1 MNYMDFFELTKK
13 RQSCRA
19 YKDIPVE
26 QEKLFAC
33 AEAARMSPSAC
44 NSQPWNFI
52 IVNDIEKAKNISLA
66 LQDKI
71 LPINKF
77 TRNCNA
83 YIIITEESANL
94 SAKLGGR
101 FKDQEF
107 AQMDIGIAAMSIS
120 LAATHQGLGSC
131 IIGWF
136 DEKKITGILNIPKSK
151 RIRLVIAIGYALSD
165 EIREKQRK
173 PVAEVIHI
181 NKW

>member
-1 MNYMDFFELTKK
+1 MDFQELAAK

-26 QEKLFAC
+26 RSKLTAC
-33 AEAARMSPSAC
+33 IEAARMSPSAC
-44 NSQPWNFI
+44 NSQPWSFV
-52 IVNDIEKAKNISLA
+52 IVDEPALAKQISVTLT
-66 LQDKI
+66 DPI
-71 LPINKF
+71 LPINRF

-83 YIIITEESANL
+83 YIILVEESANL

-107 AQMDIGIAAMSIS
+107 SQVDLGIAVQS
-120 LAATHQGLGSC
+120 LSLVATDMGLGSC

-136 DEKKITGILNIPKSK
+136 DEKALKSLLEIPKNK
-151 RIRLVIAIGYALSD
+151 RIRLLLAVGYAED
-165 EIREKQRK
+165 ETTRVKARK
-173 PVAEVIHI
+173 TFEEIVHY

>member
-1 MNYMDFFELTKK
+1 MDYFELTKK

-26 QEKLFAC
+26 SEKLYAC
-33 AEAARMSPSAC
+33 ADAARMSPSAC
-44 NSQPWNFI
+44 NSQPWNFV
-52 IVNDIEKAKNISLA
+52 IVDDTLVAKRISQA

-77 TRNCNA
+77 TVNCNA

-120 LAATHQGLGSC
+120 LAATYQGLGSC

-136 DEKKITGILNIPKSK
+136 DPKKIAGILNIPKSK
-151 RIRLVIAIGYALSD
+151 RIRLVIAIGYPVSD
-165 EIREKQRK
+165 EIRGKQRK
-173 PVAEVIHI
+173 PAAEVIHI

>member
-1 MNYMDFFELTKK
+1 MDFFELNKK

-26 QEKLFAC
+26 REKLLKC
-33 AEAARMSPSAC
+33 AKAAMMGPSAC
-44 NSQPWNFI
+44 NSQPWNFLVI
-52 IVNDIEKAKNISLA
+52 DDIDTAKKISAA
-66 LQDKI
+66 LQDKV

-83 YIIITEESANL
+83 YIIITEEPANL

-107 AQMDIGIAAMSIS
+107 AQMDIGIASVIIS
-120 LAATHQGLGSC
+120 LAATYQGLGSC

-136 DEKKITGILNIPKSK
+136 DSKKISEILGIPGSK
-151 RIRLVIAIGYALSD
+151 RIRLVIAVGYPLSD
-165 EIREKQRK
+165 EIKGKVRK
-173 PVAEVIHI
+173 SENEVIHI

>member
-1 MNYMDFFELTKK
+1 MDFFELTKN
-13 RQSCRA
+13 RQSCRS

-26 QEKLFAC
+26 REKMSAC
-33 AEAARMSPSAC
+33 VNAARMSPSAC

-52 IVNDIEKAKNISLA
+52 IVDDVKTAKSISPA
-66 LQDKI
+66 LRDKI

-77 TRNCNA
+77 TENCNA

-94 SAKLGGR
+94 SAKLGGK

-120 LAATHQGLGSC
+120 LAATYQGLGSC

-136 DEKKITGILNIPKSK
+136 DSKKIAGILNIPKTK
-151 RIRLVIAIGYALSD
+151 RIRLVIAIGYPLSD
-165 EIREKQRK
+165 QIRDKQRK
-173 PVAEVIHI
+173 PENEVVHI

>member
-1 MNYMDFFELTKK
+1 MEFFELIRR

-26 QEKLFAC
+26 REKITAC
-33 AEAARMSPSAC
+33 AEAARMGPSAC
-44 NSQPWNFI
+44 NSQPWNFV
-52 IVNDIEKAKNISLA
+52 IVDNTDIAKNISGA
-66 LQDKI
+66 LQDKVI
-71 LPINKF
+71 PINRF
-77 TRNCNA
+77 TRNCNS
-83 YIIITEESANL
+83 YIVITEESANL

-120 LAATHQGLGSC
+120 LAATYQGLGSC

-136 DEKKITGILNIPKSK
+136 DAKKIAKILNIPKSK
-151 RIRLVIAIGYALSD
+151 RIRLVITLGYPESD

-173 PVAEVIHI
+173 TSEEVIHY
-181 NKW
+181 NEW